1 MFGKKQE
8 LTKELE
14 NKLNHTQF
22 ELEGLKS
29 RINRIHGHTQ
39 QILPLFETQ
48 IIAQSGMDKELTK
61 VVSHAY
67 DTIEEVDESTKV
79 MEQLAMEL
87 TAMRGQLEDEEQ
99 DKKKLQENAHKQK
112 EQLEAFVDGSRKM
125 QEPVR
130 TIQEVR
136 ESLTEDAQKMRSSL
150 SQMLDYAK
158 QMTVLS
164 LNCAIEA
171 GRMGESGRRFIEAAE
186 EVRLLSSTY
195 ERAAQL
201 SVQQLDG
208 MEKRISHLQEHTEA
222 LVKSCRDSESCVSRI
237 SKSMSEQDEICNRAA
252 ERHYLEKT
260 AAISDN
266 LKKFSHNNETI
277 NSLSHQTLA
286 DIEHLGESFMSEQE
300 ARKDLETIVDQ
311 IVQCI
316 NG

>member
-171 GRMGESGRRFIEAAE
+171 GRMGESGRRVI
-186 EVRLLSSTY
+186 
-195 ERAAQL
+195 
-201 SVQQLDG
+201 
-208 MEKRISHLQEHTEA
+208 
-222 LVKSCRDSESCVSRI
+222 
-237 SKSMSEQDEICNRAA
+237 
-252 ERHYLEKT
+252 
-260 AAISDN
+260 
-266 LKKFSHNNETI
+266 
-277 NSLSHQTLA
+277 
-286 DIEHLGESFMSEQE
+286 
-300 ARKDLETIVDQ
+300 
-311 IVQCI
+311 
-316 NG
+316 

>member
-14 NKLNHTQF
+14 NKLNNTQF

-29 RINRIHGHTQ
+29 RMNRIQGHTQ

-79 MEQLAMEL
+79 MEQMAMEL

-112 EQLEAFVDGSRKM
+112 EQLDAFLEGSRKM
-125 QEPVR
+125 QEPVK
-130 TIQEVR
+130 TIQETR
-136 ESLTEDAQKMRSSL
+136 ENLADDAEKMRSSL
-150 SQMLDYAK
+150 AQMVDYAK

-186 EVRLLSSTY
+186 EVRLLSSAY

-201 SVQQLDG
+201 SVQQLGG
-208 MEKRISHLQEHTEA
+208 MEKRIGQLEEHAGVLE
-222 LVKSCRDSESCVSRI
+222 KSCRDSDACASRI
-237 SKSMSEQDEICNRAA
+237 SKSMSEQDEICARAA
-252 ERHYLEKT
+252 GRHYLEKT

-277 NSLSHQTLA
+277 NSLSHQTLT

-316 NG
+316 TG

>member
-99 DKKKLQENAHKQK
+99 VLECTMPAVLTTLSGMNKPRYMNCVDIVDSFNKPVQTMTFDDLDLPLEVVGLAGSPTKVHATFTK
-112 EQLEAFVDGSRKM
+112 EVSAK
-125 QEPVR
+125 
-130 TIQEVR
+130 
-136 ESLTEDAQKMRSSL
+136 TETFDL
-150 SQMLDYAK
+150 P
-158 QMTVLS
+158 
-164 LNCAIEA
+164 
-171 GRMGESGRRFIEAAE
+171 AAE
-186 EVRLLSSTY
+186 TAEKI
-195 ERAAQL
+195 AAALKEKQL
-201 SVQQLDG
+201 
-208 MEKRISHLQEHTEA
+208 I
-222 LVKSCRDSESCVSRI
+222 
-237 SKSMSEQDEICNRAA
+237 
-252 ERHYLEKT
+252 
-260 AAISDN
+260 
-266 LKKFSHNNETI
+266 KK
-277 NSLSHQTLA
+277 
-286 DIEHLGESFMSEQE
+286 
-300 ARKDLETIVDQ
+300 
-311 IVQCI
+311 
-316 NG
+316 

>member
-1 MFGKKQE
+1 MFGKRQE

-87 TAMRGQLEDEEQ
+87 TTMRGQLEDEEQ
-99 DKKKLQENAHKQK
+99 DKKKLQETAHKQK
-112 EQLEAFVDGSRKM
+112 EQLDAFVEGSRKM
-125 QEPVR
+125 QEPVKA
-130 TIQEVR
+130 IQDVK
-136 ESLTEDAQKMRSSL
+136 ESLTDDAGKMRTGL

-171 GRMGESGRRFIEAAE
+171 GRMGESGKRFIEAAE
-186 EVRLLSSTY
+186 EVRLLSSAY
-195 ERAAQL
+195 ERAAQM
-201 SVQQLDG
+201 SVQQLNG
-208 MEKRISHLQEHTEA
+208 MEKRIGQLEEHTDA
-222 LVKSCRDSESCVSRI
+222 LSKSCRDSDAYVSRI
-237 SKSMSEQDEICNRAA
+237 SKTMSEQDEVCARAA

-266 LKKFSHNNETI
+266 LKKFSQNNDTI
-277 NSLSHQTLA
+277 NSLSHQTLT